1 MSNKQG
7 SFIKDE
13 VISRVKH
20 KEDEMFHRQK
30 KGSAQTVNC
39 EVEFVNKNM
48 RYNLLTINGE
58 TYIFDKDRSFWVF
71 FFPFAIWLSSHFA
84 FRIDDKSK
92 IDQLKNPK
100 DSQSKSGVF
109 SVFGV
114 GVSILIANLL
124 RPIMDYFNMQITS
137 LFIYSVL
144 SITFIIIVLIRIFL
158 SKMNKKSLSNIIIT
172 DKLNF
177 EKVRIK
183 PPSFKYVFK
192 FLFSYLFIIAF
203 NIICIASFVIYGNV
217 MMLLFFMFMGLV
229 LLILNIA
236 TVVPGRTK
244 IKFLNNY

>member
-1 MSNKQG
+1 M
-7 SFIKDE
+7 
-13 VISRVKH
+13 
-20 KEDEMFHRQK
+20 
-30 KGSAQTVNC
+30 NC
-39 EVEFVNKNM
+39 MVEFVYKNM
-48 RYNLLTINGE
+48 RYNLITINGK

-71 FFPFAIWLSSHFA
+71 FFPFVIWFTSHYV

-92 IDQLKNPK
+92 IDQIKNPK
-100 DSQSKSGVF
+100 DSQTKKGLF

-114 GVSILIANLL
+114 GVSILLANLL
-124 RPIMDYFNMQITS
+124 RPIMDYFNIGITS

-144 SITFIIIVLIRIFL
+144 SITFIIIVLVRIFL
-158 SKMNKKSLSNIIIT
+158 SKMNKKSLSNIINT
-172 DKLNF
+172 DNLNF
-177 EKVRIK
+177 EKVRVK

-236 TVVPGRTK
+236 TLVPGKTK
-244 IKFLNNY
+244 IKFVNDKSIGKESIH

>member
-1 MSNKQG
+1 M
-7 SFIKDE
+7 
-13 VISRVKH
+13 
-20 KEDEMFHRQK
+20 
-30 KGSAQTVNC
+30 
-39 EVEFVNKNM
+39 VEFVYKNM
-48 RYNLLTINGE
+48 RYNLITINGK

-71 FFPFAIWLSSHFA
+71 FFPFVIWFTSHYV

-92 IDQLKNPK
+92 IDQITNPN
-100 DSQSKSGVF
+100 DSQTKKGLF

-114 GVSILIANLL
+114 GVSILLANLL
-124 RPIMDYFNMQITS
+124 RPIMDYFNIEITS

-144 SITFIIIVLIRIFL
+144 SITFIIIVLVRIFL
-158 SKMNKKSLSNIIIT
+158 SKMNKKSLSNIINT
-172 DKLNF
+172 DNLNF
-177 EKVRIK
+177 EKVRVK

-236 TVVPGRTK
+236 TLVPGKTK
-244 IKFLNNY
+244 IKFVNDKSVGKESIH

>member
-1 MSNKQG
+1 M
-7 SFIKDE
+7 I
-13 VISRVKH
+13 
-20 KEDEMFHRQK
+20 
-30 KGSAQTVNC
+30 
-39 EVEFVNKNM
+39 
-48 RYNLLTINGE
+48 TINGK

-71 FFPFAIWLSSHFA
+71 FFPFVIWFTSHYV

-92 IDQLKNPK
+92 IDQIKNPK
-100 DSQSKSGVF
+100 DSQTKKGLF

-114 GVSILIANLL
+114 GVSILLANLL
-124 RPIMDYFNMQITS
+124 RPIMDYFNIGITS

-144 SITFIIIVLIRIFL
+144 SITFIIIVLVRIFL
-158 SKMNKKSLSNIIIT
+158 SKMNKKSLSNIINT
-172 DKLNF
+172 DNLNF
-177 EKVRIK
+177 EKVRVK

-236 TVVPGRTK
+236 TLVPGKTK
-244 IKFLNNY
+244 IKFVNDKSIGKESIH

>member
-1 MSNKQG
+1 M
-7 SFIKDE
+7 
-13 VISRVKH
+13 
-20 KEDEMFHRQK
+20 
-30 KGSAQTVNC
+30 
-39 EVEFVNKNM
+39 VEFVYKNM
-48 RYNLLTINGE
+48 RYNLITINGK

-71 FFPFAIWLSSHFA
+71 FFPFVIWFTSHYV

-92 IDQLKNPK
+92 IDQIKNPN
-100 DSQSKSGVF
+100 DSQTKKGLF

-114 GVSILIANLL
+114 GVSILLANLL
-124 RPIMDYFNMQITS
+124 RPIMDYFNIEITS

-144 SITFIIIVLIRIFL
+144 SITFIIIVLVRIFL
-158 SKMNKKSLSNIIIT
+158 SKMNKKSLSNIINT
-172 DKLNF
+172 DNLNF
-177 EKVRIK
+177 EKVRVK

-236 TVVPGRTK
+236 TLVPGKTK
-244 IKFLNNY
+244 IKFVNDKSVGKESIH